1 MGAYWLR
8 RVEKI
13 KESIPSFVCA
23 ARKLS
28 SQTINANE
36 SSFVTVAR
44 NFANDLKSLFTL
56 DFSGLASIFAIA

>member
-8 RVEKI
+8 RVEEI
-13 KESIPSFVCA
+13 KESIPSFVCV

-36 SSFVTVAR
+36 SSLMQDAL
-44 NFANDLKSLFTL
+44 NF
-56 DFSGLASIFAIA
+56 GPMLAGASAPCLAFA

>member
-8 RVEKI
+8 RVEEM
-13 KESIPSFVCA
+13 KESIPSFVCV

-36 SSFVTVAR
+36 SSFVGVFNPTAMLNAGVFTPVAV
-44 NFANDLKSLFTL
+44 A
-56 DFSGLASIFAIA
+56 

>member
-1 MGAYWLR
+1 M
-8 RVEKI
+8 